1 MFLSEVH
8 VQCWGYWDEMEYRYV
23 LLNKENE
30 YPQFILVSIL
40 FNKILFD
47 NFMCR
52 KYIEMQ
58 TLADEKCFNK
68 NNNND
73 VQLIYGQ

>member
-1 MFLSEVH
+1 
-8 VQCWGYWDEMEYRYV
+8 
-23 LLNKENE
+23 
-30 YPQFILVSIL
+30 
-40 FNKILFD
+40 
-47 NFMCR
+47 MCR

-73 VQLIYGQ
+73 VQLIYGQWYVILVWKCYSTSKIMFTTYLVDNATCLLNE